1 MLNIA
6 DVRLANQRISQ
17 TTFKEPAEVAH
28 WMGPMQG
35 QDYTGAKWSVGLR
48 LPHSTDA
55 AIEQAIS
62 DKRIVRTWIM
72 RGTLHLV
79 AAADVRW
86 MTALVGPKL
95 IAGNTRRYRQLELDS
110 ETLIRSNDVLA
121 NALRDGA
128 RLSRTE
134 LVALL
139 EQEGISTKGQRT
151 PYMLQRASYDGLICQ
166 GAAPRSDPI
175 YMALDSSFPTVTWT
189 REEAIAKLFERYI
202 MSRGPATLPDFVQ
215 WSGLL
220 ISEAKAALAGL
231 SSQLRSDT
239 VGGKT
244 YWRSLK
250 IPSVPDNAPTLY
262 LLPGFDEYLLG
273 YKDRRDVLDPKYAK
287 QVCPG
292 GNGVFMPTIVSEGR
306 VIGIWRRAFK
316 KGSVIITPQ
325 PFSSLSDEEHVA
337 FAKAAQGYAD
347 FLGMP
352 MGLSFEVS

>member
-1 MLNIA
+1 MLNIP

-17 TTFKEPAEVAH
+17 TTFTDPAEIVK

-48 LPHSTDA
+48 LPQGTDA
-55 AIEQAIS
+55 AVEQAIS
-62 DKRIVRTWIM
+62 DKQIVRTWIM

-79 AAADVRW
+79 AAADIRW
-86 MTALVGPKL
+86 MTSLVGPKL
-95 IAGNTRRYRQLELDS
+95 IAGNTRRYRQLELDA
-110 ETLIRSNDVLA
+110 ETLIRSNDILA

-134 LVALL
+134 LVAIL
-139 EQEGISTKGQRT
+139 EQHGISTTGQRT
-151 PYMLQRASYDGLICQ
+151 PYILQRASYDGLICQ
-166 GAAPRSDPI
+166 GTAPRSDPI
-175 YMALDSSFPTVTWT
+175 YMALDTSFPAPTLK
-189 REEAIAKLFERYI
+189 RDEAIAKLFERYI

-231 SSQLRSDT
+231 SSQLKHET
-239 VGGKT
+239 VEGKT

-250 IPSVPDNAPTLY
+250 TPAVPDNAPTLY

-316 KGSVIITPQ
+316 KGSVVVTPM
-325 PFSSLSDEEHVA
+325 PFAPLTDEQHTA
-337 FAKAAQGYAD
+337 FATAAQGYAD